1 MIELLGVRLQ
11 CKLSV
16 EHTIKQLHRRTNIK
30 VVRITTA
37 TTLVLSLGLALSANM
52 FAQASEKPVKMKD
65 LPKAVQTTVL
75 EQSKG
80 ATVRGL
86 SKETDNG
93 KTYYEVELKVNGHN
107 KDVLIDQTGAV
118 VEIEEEVSITSVP
131 PAVKAQMEKQA
142 GGGKIVIVES
152 VTKNDAVVAYEA
164 HVKTG
169 KKRSE
174 IKVAPDGQLIKD

>member
-1 MIELLGVRLQ
+1 MLG
-11 CKLSV
+11 
-16 EHTIKQLHRRTNIK
+16 IRTAN
-30 VVRITTA
+30 A
-37 TTLVLSLGLALSANM
+37 LVLSLGLVLSVDM
-52 FAQASEKPVKMKD
+52 FAQASEKSVKMKD
-65 LPKAVQTTVL
+65 LPKAVQTTVQ

-93 KTYYEVELKVNGHN
+93 KTYYEVELKVKGHN
-107 KDVLIDQTGAV
+107 KDVLIDPTGAV
-118 VEIEEEVSITSVP
+118 VEIEEEVSMASIP

-142 GGGKIVIVES
+142 GGGKIVMVES

-169 KKRSE
+169 NKRSE
-174 IKVAPDGQLIKD
+174 IKVSPDGQLIKD

>member
-1 MIELLGVRLQ
+1 MPGIR
-11 CKLSV
+11 
-16 EHTIKQLHRRTNIK
+16 
-30 VVRITTA
+30 TA
-37 TTLVLSLGLALSANM
+37 TALVLSLGLVLSANVIGR
-52 FAQASEKPVKMKD
+52 ASERPVKMKD
-65 LPKAVQTTVL
+65 LPKAVQTTVQ

-93 KTYYEVELKVNGHN
+93 KTYYEVELKVKGHN
-107 KDVLIDQTGAV
+107 RDVLIDPTGAV
-118 VEIEEEVSITSVP
+118 VEIEEEVSIASIP

-142 GGGKIVIVES
+142 GRGKIVTVES

-169 KKRSE
+169 NKRSE